1 MNNEDSA
8 LNNTDYNELRRLMN
22 YEFLNESLLCGALS
36 HSSYANEHGTE
47 SNERLEFLGDSVLS
61 IVVSSHL
68 YSLYRKLGEGDLSK
82 IRASLVNEEA
92 LCRFAEKISLKT
104 YILLGKGEEKRGGRN
119 KASIIADAFEAVL
132 GAVYLDGGID
142 KARSYLLQFLPD
154 DPAAVCLMHS
164 HMKTDYKTALQE
176 VIQKNPGETLSYTI
190 ISEEGPPHDRVFRAE
205 LLLNSNPLCTGTGRT
220 KKAAEQS
227 AAKSA
232 LNLMGI
238 SF

>member
-1 MNNEDSA
+1 
-8 LNNTDYNELRRLMN
+8 MN
-22 YEFLNESLLCGALS
+22 YEFKSESLLIGALS
-36 HSSYANEHGTE
+36 HSSYANEHGSD

-61 IVVSSHL
+61 LVVSSHL
-68 YSLYRKLGEGDLSK
+68 FALYKKLGEGDLSK

-92 LCRFAEKISLKT
+92 LCRFSENISLKT
-104 YILLGKGEEKRGGRN
+104 FILLGKGEEKRGGRN

-142 KARSYLLQFLPD
+142 KAREYLLRFLPD

-176 VIQKNPGETLSYTI
+176 VIQKNPGETLAYNI
-190 ISEEGPPHDRVFRAE
+190 ISEEGPPHDRVFTAE
-205 LLLNSNPLCTGTGRT
+205 LCLNSNPLCKGTGRT

>member
-1 MNNEDSA
+1 
-8 LNNTDYNELRRLMN
+8 LNNTDYKELRRLMN
-22 YEFLNESLLCGALS
+22 YEFTNETLLTGALT
-36 HSSYANEHGTE
+36 HSSYANERGSE

-61 IVVSSHL
+61 LVVSSHL
-68 YSLYRKLGEGDLSK
+68 FALYKKLGEGDLSK
-82 IRASLVNEEA
+82 IRASLVNEAA

-104 YILLGKGEEKRGGRN
+104 YILLGKGEEKRGGRD

-132 GAVYLDGGID
+132 GAVYLDGGLH
-142 KARSYLLQFLPD
+142 KAREYLLRFLPD

-190 ISEEGPPHDRVFRAE
+190 ISEEGPPHDRVFTAE
-205 LLLNSNPLCTGTGRT
+205 LRLNSNPLCKGEGKT